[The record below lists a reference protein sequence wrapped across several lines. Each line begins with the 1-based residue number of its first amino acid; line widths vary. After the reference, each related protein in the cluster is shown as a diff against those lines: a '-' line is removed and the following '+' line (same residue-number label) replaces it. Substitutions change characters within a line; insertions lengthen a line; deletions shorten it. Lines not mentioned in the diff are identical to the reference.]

1 MAVCYNVGETEDGG
15 VVRDKQQILSDNRHP
30 HPEKHKVEKKGMRLR
45 LSSLKSDPAGEERGE
60 HHAVCHVRVHV
71 HVYVHV
77 HANTRTSTQYLF
89 SVLIVPAQTQQNVL
103 YMMCIIIY
111 MYGWMGVQ

>member
-1 MAVCYNVGETEDGG
+1 MAVCYSVGETEDGG

-60 HHAVCHVRVHV
+60 GRKGAGLQCTCTLHV
-71 HVYVHV
+71 
-77 HANTRTSTQYLF
+77 
-89 SVLIVPAQTQQNVL
+89 
-103 YMMCIIIY
+103 
-111 MYGWMGVQ
+111 

>member
-1 MAVCYNVGETEDGG
+1 
-15 VVRDKQQILSDNRHP
+15 
-30 HPEKHKVEKKGMRLR
+30 MRLR
-45 LSSLKSDPAGEERGE
+45 LSSLKSDPAGEERGG

-89 SVLIVPAQTQQNVL
+89 SVLIVPAQMQQNVL